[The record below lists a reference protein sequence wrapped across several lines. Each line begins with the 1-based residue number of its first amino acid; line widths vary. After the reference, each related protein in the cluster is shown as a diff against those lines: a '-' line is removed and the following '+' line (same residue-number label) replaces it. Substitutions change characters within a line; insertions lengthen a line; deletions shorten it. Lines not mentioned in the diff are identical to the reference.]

1 MKILRASFVIHCMTN
16 CSNSRYVPLDPS
28 LYGQKF
34 VENWWEPI
42 WFEGIWFG
50 LSPFPLPYPDYA
62 VDEYGE
68 VDESGMAEESGTIN
82 ESEIVESEEAHF
94 RESEEI
100 DENYSGQEEHSDSSG
115 YVDSCSDS
123 NGDADIDF

>member
-1 MKILRASFVIHCMTN
+1 M
-16 CSNSRYVPLDPS
+16 
-28 LYGQKF
+28 
-34 VENWWEPI
+34 
-42 WFEGIWFG
+42 
-50 LSPFPLPYPDYA
+50 SPFPLPYPDYA

-68 VDESGMAEESGTIN
+68 VDESGMAEESGAIN
-82 ESEIVESEEAHF
+82 ESEIAESEAHF

-100 DENYSGQEEHSDSSG
+100 DQNYSGQEEHSDSSG